1 MTLQLIWGTAFIVC
15 LCIEMML
22 INFSALAL
30 AIGCLGGLIAATVGL
45 PVVAQEGVAIALAG
59 TSYLTLTPYLRHRFT
74 PRCTPTATD
83 TIIGSQAEVVEAI
96 APPAQGKV
104 KMDGVI
110 WQARSEQSHE
120 PGAHV
125 TVIGLE
131 GNLLTVVSMD
141 L

>member
-1 MTLQLIWGTAFIVC
+1 MRVMQQAMQNRRQAAYR
-15 LCIEMML
+15 CICPKCQKK
-22 INFSALAL
+22 
-30 AIGCLGGLIAATVGL
+30 GRKLGKK
-45 PVVAQEGVAIALAG
+45 
-59 TSYLTLTPYLRHRFT
+59 RFT

-104 KMDGVI
+104 KMHGVI
-110 WQARSEQSHE
+110 WQARSDQSHE
-120 PGAHV
+120 SGAHV